1 MDRIR
6 TKRLS
11 VGDHELAGKLFAM
24 MSEVF
29 DEECAPLTDGYL
41 DSLLGRKDF
50 LAIAA
55 FLGTD
60 TVGGITAHIL
70 PLTRKDSA
78 EIFIYD
84 IAVRKSHQRQGI
96 GRRLVAALRE
106 HAAAAGIRDI
116 FVAADDEDLHALD
129 FYRALGGTA
138 SPVTFF
144 TFSDHER

>member
-1 MDRIR
+1 MDRIQTR
-6 TKRLS
+6 RLS
-11 VGDHELAGKLFAM
+11 AGDRELAGTLFAM

-29 DEECAPLTDGYL
+29 DEERVPLAGAYL
-41 DSLLGRKDF
+41 DSLLGREDF

-55 FLGTD
+55 FSGAD
-60 TVGGITAHIL
+60 IVGGITAHIL
-70 PLTRKDSA
+70 PMTRMDSA

-84 IAVRKSHQRQGI
+84 IAIRKSHQRQGV
-96 GRRLVAALRE
+96 GRCLVKALRE
-106 HAAAAGIRDI
+106 CAAAAGIHDI
-116 FVAADDEDLHALD
+116 FVAADSEDLHALD